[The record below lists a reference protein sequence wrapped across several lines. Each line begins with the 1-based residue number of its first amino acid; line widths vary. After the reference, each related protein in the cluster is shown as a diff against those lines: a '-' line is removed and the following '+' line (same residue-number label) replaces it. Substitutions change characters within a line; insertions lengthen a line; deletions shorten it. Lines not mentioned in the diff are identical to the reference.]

1 MHQYNLFNILNT
13 KMNHSISSLI
23 ADLELGSPD
32 AHLDVV
38 DTNITL
44 VEDNSVLSEA
54 LRAIETD
61 TNEDSAGRI
70 LRMDYVSDENNF
82 QNIENGNEFANVEL
96 EPLSIELNEDL
107 YSEADIEPVKLKLYN
122 IRMS

>member
-1 MHQYNLFNILNT
+1 
-13 KMNHSISSLI
+13 MNHSISSLI